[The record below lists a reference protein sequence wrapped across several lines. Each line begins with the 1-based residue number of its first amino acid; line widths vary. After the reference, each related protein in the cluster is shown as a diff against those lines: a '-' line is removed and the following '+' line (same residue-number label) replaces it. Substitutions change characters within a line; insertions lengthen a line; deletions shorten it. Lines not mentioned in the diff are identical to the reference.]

1 MEFVTVNPEI
11 QEAFFPL
18 LSGEIAQELA
28 AQPDIMALGAI
39 EDKRP
44 AGILVFALEET
55 QLRIIWLCTSEE
67 MRGRGVARAL
77 VRLLARQALL
87 DRQTDRLVADV
98 SKSAPLD
105 PAYLLFL
112 SEGWI
117 ATPFQRNAYSC
128 TLAQLAEQEF
138 WQQNTEETGVSL
150 LSELP
155 HFMLKEYSALL
166 YDKEDG
172 VPIAL
177 PLQLEEYDSDISLGY
192 VSGEKLLACVLFTSH
207 ADEIV
212 LSYAHT
218 LPDAKAGIARLF
230 YSAGKRAMA
239 KYPPE
244 TRFSFAAITPASRRL
259 AEKLL
264 PVCQPQPMYRMSLW
278 LRSLTEGGND
288 L

>member
-18 LSGEIAQELA
+18 LPGEIAQELA

-39 EDKRP
+39 EGESP
-44 AGILVFALEET
+44 AGVLVFALEET
-55 QLRIIWLCTSEE
+55 WLRVIWLCTAEE

-77 VRLLARQALL
+77 LRLLAKQAQQ

-98 SKSAPLD
+98 PRSVPLD
-105 PAYLLFL
+105 PAYLLLF
-112 SEGWI
+112 SEGWL
-117 ATPFQRNAYSC
+117 AAPFQMNAYAC
-128 TLAQLAEQEF
+128 TLAELAEQEF
-138 WQQNTEETGVSL
+138 WRQDIGETGVSP
-150 LSELP
+150 LSSLP

-166 YDKEDG
+166 NSQEG
-172 VPIAL
+172 GAPVQL
-177 PLQLEEYDSDISLGY
+177 PLQPEEYDADISLGY
-192 VSGEKLLACVLFTSH
+192 VSGGKLQACVLFTGNTG
-207 ADEIV
+207 EIV
-212 LSYAHT
+212 LSYAHA
-218 LPDAKAGIARLF
+218 LPAAKIGIAKLF

-264 PVCQPQPMYRMSLW
+264 PVCRPQPMYHMSLW

-288 L
+288 